1 MKKNGTKILGVIITF
16 IMAFSVTKVAFATA
30 TVKVTPSS
38 SVVSPGEEISFS
50 ITINNPDTKVSG
62 AQGKIDISNNITYV
76 DATRDNDKITAPN
89 GENAFAIAGPSSGAK
104 ESLTITYIYTV
115 KSDATP
121 GSEIN
126 FTVSELHGTT
136 GDGSASSIADIEGK
150 AVTATAKVAVP
161 QDPSEEKV
169 DKTLLKKAIE
179 DAQALLNNGK
189 KYTDESIANLNK
201 AIDEALKVLNDNSA
215 SQEKVDEVTTNVT
228 NAIKALEEVANEP
241 HNPSEVE
248 INKTSLKKAIDEAQK
263 LLNNDKK
270 YTDESLENL
279 NKAIDEAL
287 KVLNDNNANQ
297 EKVDE
302 VTTNV
307 TNAIKALEE
316 VTNPSENNNSKPS
329 ENNNSNISENNNSNS
344 SEKDDVPKTGDVSV
358 IVWPVALLTIC
369 SGTALA
375 VILLRKNRLKKN

>member
-228 NAIKALEEVANEP
+228 NAIKALEEV
-241 HNPSEVE
+241 
-248 INKTSLKKAIDEAQK
+248 
-263 LLNNDKK
+263 
-270 YTDESLENL
+270 
-279 NKAIDEAL
+279 
-287 KVLNDNNANQ
+287 
-297 EKVDE
+297 
-302 VTTNV
+302 
-307 TNAIKALEE
+307 
-316 VTNPSENNNSKPS
+316 TNPSENNNSKPS